1 MKPSYK
7 NLAKQA
13 LHDQRLVLCM
23 GLRQARTPDIAP
35 MAASCGFDAIYVDME
50 HSVISHDTTSAI
62 CVAALGHGI
71 TPLVRVPG
79 HLASDM
85 SRVLDGGAQGVIIPH
100 VNTADQA
107 RAIIAACKFPPVG
120 HRSVMGANP
129 ALGYQAIPLADNN
142 TRLNDDTLV
151 IVMLET
157 PEGVANAEAIAA
169 VPGIDMLLIG
179 SNDLCTELGIPGQ
192 VKHPKIREAYEVTA
206 AACQKHGKFLG
217 VGGIRGDLDLQMQ
230 LTQLGARFIIAG
242 NDVNYLMNAA
252 RQDAQALR
260 QASAAA

>member
-50 HSVISHDTTSAI
+50 HSAISHDTTSAI

-129 ALGYQAIPLADNN
+129 ALGYQAIPWK
-142 TRLNDDTLV
+142 RLKALP
-151 IVMLET
+151 T
-157 PEGVANAEAIAA
+157 PR
-169 VPGIDMLLIG
+169 PLRP
-179 SNDLCTELGIPGQ
+179 C
-192 VKHPKIREAYEVTA
+192 
-206 AACQKHGKFLG
+206 
-217 VGGIRGDLDLQMQ
+217 
-230 LTQLGARFIIAG
+230 
-242 NDVNYLMNAA
+242 
-252 RQDAQALR
+252 QALTCC
-260 QASAAA
+260 